1 MKFLDLPARTCNE
14 LAKMPVEELERL
26 PEVLSV
32 IEKESLLEAVII
44 SCPEFLRCAL
54 ECLDMTIDMAAKPVK
69 QQVFEVAAM
78 YILGDNDPEER
89 RIANEHDLYLPKT
102 ALRSF

>member
-1 MKFLDLPARTCNE
+1 MI
-14 LAKMPVEELERL
+14 ERD
-26 PEVLSV
+26 
-32 IEKESLLEAVII
+32 SLLEAVVIA
-44 SCPEFLRCAL
+44 CPEFLRCAL

-89 RIANEHDLYLPKT
+89 RSTNEHDLFISPT
-102 ALRSF
+102 ALR